1 MVVAD
6 ETHSLQ
12 ITGTGDVLEPH
23 DGIIGAFTALQLRT
37 THRAFAQLTRASRR
51 LRPAQPSARAART
64 RLRQRAR

>member
-23 DGIIGAFTALQLRT
+23 DGIIGAFTALQLCAL
-37 THRAFAQLTRASRR
+37 HRSLAQLTPASRR
-51 LRPAQPSARAART
+51 LRPAQLLARAGRM
-64 RLRQRAR
+64 RSRQRAR

>member
-37 THRAFAQLTRASRR
+37 THRPLAQLTRASRR
-51 LRPAQPSARAART
+51 PRPA
-64 RLRQRAR
+64 